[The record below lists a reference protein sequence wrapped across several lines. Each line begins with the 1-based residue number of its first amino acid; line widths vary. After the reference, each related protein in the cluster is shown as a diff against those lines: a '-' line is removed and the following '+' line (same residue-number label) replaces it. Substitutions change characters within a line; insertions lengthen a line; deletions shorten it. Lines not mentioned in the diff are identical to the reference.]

1 MSGNTN
7 ARLDAIERELRQD
20 WRYLVT
26 LPLEDLSDIEL
37 NEVVSHLDVALGD
50 EMARFIRDLS
60 MNKLEALADGDLS
73 PLSDEERALVMRFE
87 QAYQDLGHDQHLD
100 SEMG

>member
-1 MSGNTN
+1 MSNVNG
-7 ARLDAIERELRQD
+7 RLAKLEAGLRQD
-20 WRYLVT
+20 WRYLAT
-26 LPLEDLSDIEL
+26 LPLEDLSDTEL

-50 EMARFIRDLS
+50 EMARFIRDLP

-87 QAYQDLGHDQHLD
+87 QAYQDLGHEQRQDPD
-100 SEMG
+100 